1 MRVLMGQPSFSDC
14 ERMRSV
20 ISASLDGEVS
30 EVEQATADAHLAEC
44 GDCRAYA
51 ASLAETARLL
61 QATPLEELSFPIV
74 LPSHRLRL
82 ARTMQLGAAAAAVV
96 ATVFFGVTVGTSP
109 NGGGLSSL
117 SASAANGSAAY
128 LQSPEYELRMLQRAS
143 VAVIPVHPHYAR

>member
-1 MRVLMGQPSFSDC
+1 MGQPSFSDC

-44 GDCRAYA
+44 GACRAYA
-51 ASLAETARLL
+51 ASLAETSRMLR
-61 QATPLEELSFPIV
+61 ATPLEEMSFPIV

-82 ARTMQLGAAAAAVV
+82 ARTMQLGAAAAAV
-96 ATVFFGVTVGTSP
+96 AAVFLGVTVGTSP
-109 NGGGLSSL
+109 NGGSLSSL
-117 SASAANGSAAY
+117 SASAANGPAAY

-143 VAVIPVHPHYAR
+143 VAVIPAHAHYAR

>member
-30 EVEQATADAHLAEC
+30 EVEQATADGHLAEC
-44 GDCRAYA
+44 GECRAYA
-51 ASLAETARLL
+51 GSLAETARML

-117 SASAANGSAAY
+117 SASAGNGPAAY

-143 VAVIPVHPHYAR
+143 VAVIPAHAHYAR

>member
-1 MRVLMGQPSFSDC
+1 MGQPSFSDC
-14 ERMRSV
+14 ERMRSM

-44 GDCRAYA
+44 GACRAYA
-51 ASLAETARLL
+51 ASLTETSRLL
-61 QATPLEELSFPIV
+61 RTTPLEELSFPIV

-82 ARTMQLGAAAAAVV
+82 ARTMQFGAAAAAV
-96 ATVFFGVTVGTSP
+96 AAVFLGVTIGTTP

-117 SASAANGSAAY
+117 SASAANGPAAY

-143 VAVIPVHPHYAR
+143 VAAVPAHAHFAR

>member
-14 ERMRSV
+14 ERIRGV

-30 EVEQATADAHLAEC
+30 EVERVTADAHLAAC
-44 GDCRAYA
+44 GECRAYA
-51 ASLAETARLL
+51 ASLAETSRLL
-61 QATPLEELSFPIV
+61 RATPLEELGFPIV

-82 ARTMQLGAAAAAVV
+82 ARTMQLGAAAAAVA
-96 ATVFFGVTVGTSP
+96 ATVFLSVTVGTSP

-117 SASAANGSAAY
+117 SPAANVPAAY

-143 VAVIPVHPHYAR
+143 TAIIPAHAHFAL

>member
-14 ERMRSV
+14 ERIRGV

-30 EVEQATADAHLAEC
+30 EVERVTADAHLAAC

-51 ASLAETARLL
+51 ASLAETSRLL
-61 QATPLEELSFPIV
+61 RTTPLEELSFPIV

-82 ARTMQLGAAAAAVV
+82 ARTMQLAAAAAAVA
-96 ATVFFGVTVGTSP
+96 ATVFLSVTVGTSQ
-109 NGGGLSSL
+109 NGGGLTSL
-117 SASAANGSAAY
+117 STSAGNGPAAY

-143 VAVIPVHPHYAR
+143 VATAPAHAHYAV

>member
-1 MRVLMGQPSFSDC
+1 MGQPSFSDC

-44 GDCRAYA
+44 GACRAYA
-51 ASLAETARLL
+51 ASLVETSRLL

-109 NGGGLSSL
+109 NEGGLSSL
-117 SASAANGSAAY
+117 SASAGNGPAAY
-128 LQSPEYELRMLQRAS
+128 LQSPEYELRMLHRAS
-143 VAVIPVHPHYAR
+143 VAVIPAHAHYAR

>member
-1 MRVLMGQPSFSDC
+1 MGQPSFSDC
-14 ERMRSV
+14 DRMRGV
-20 ISASLDGEVS
+20 ISACLDGEVS
-30 EVEQATADAHLAEC
+30 EVERATLDAHRAAC
-44 GDCRAYA
+44 ADCRAYSA
-51 ASLAETARLL
+51 GLAETARLL
-61 QATPLEELSFPIV
+61 RATPLEELSFPIV

-117 SASAANGSAAY
+117 SASAGNGPAAY

-143 VAVIPVHPHYAR
+143 AAVIPAHAHYAR

>member
-14 ERMRSV
+14 ERIRGV

-30 EVEQATADAHLAEC
+30 EVERATADAHLAAC
-44 GDCRAYA
+44 GECRAYEA
-51 ASLAETARLL
+51 NLAETSRLL
-61 QATPLEELSFPIV
+61 RATPLEELSFPIV

-82 ARTMQLGAAAAAVV
+82 ARTMQLGAAAAAVA
-96 ATVFFGVTVGTSP
+96 ATVFLSVTVGTNQ

-117 SASAANGSAAY
+117 SASSANGSAAY

-143 VAVIPVHPHYAR
+143 TAIIPAHAHYAL